1 MENAVKALEMAFA
14 VMIFIIALSV
24 SMYAFNNA
32 KKTSDIMLYAQDK
45 TNYYEYQGAKGKT
58 AEDRIVGLETIVP
71 TLYKYYKENYTV
83 LFRQG
88 NYNTETGELSN
99 LKYLKI
105 YDTPS
110 RAKSNENGVVLWG
123 TSNTYDTLMQNKYDK
138 FFDEG
143 YTKSLNKEV
152 FSFDLEE
159 ETLRHEPWTGNYSK
173 ARENLNCFLNGEIY
187 KNPNNGETYKDY
199 KYSNGKSFI
208 ETYKNS
214 QFLETISEYE
224 YNSTQSNTNANTEDG
239 SSISSLAKQKKKR
252 IIVFTLINN
261 N

>member
-58 AEDRIVGLETIVP
+58 AEDRIVGLETIIP
-71 TLYKYYKENYTV
+71 TVYKYYKENYTV

-88 NYNTETGELSN
+88 NYNTQTGELSN
-99 LKYLKI
+99 LRYLKI

-110 RAKSNENGVVLWG
+110 KSKSSTNGVVLWG
-123 TSNTYDTLMQNKYDK
+123 TSNTYDTLMQNKYAQ
-138 FFDEG
+138 FFDGG
-143 YTKSLNKEV
+143 YTQSLNTEI

-173 ARENLNCFLNGEIY
+173 VRKNLDCFFNGEKY
-187 KNPNNGETYKDY
+187 KNPNNGLEYKDY
-199 KYSNGKSFI
+199 QYANGKSFM
-208 ETYKNS
+208 EQYKNK
-214 QFLETISEYE
+214 QFLETIGEYK
-224 YNSTQSNTNANTEDG
+224 YSSTQSNANNDTQDG
-239 SSISSLAKQKKKR
+239 SSISSLVKQKKKR
-252 IIVFTLINN
+252 IIVFTLIN
-261 N
+261 

>member
-58 AEDRIVGLETIVP
+58 AEDRIVGLETIIP
-71 TLYKYYKENYTV
+71 TVYKYYKENYTV

-88 NYNTETGELSN
+88 NYNTQTGELSN
-99 LKYLKI
+99 LRYLKI

-110 RAKSNENGVVLWG
+110 KSKSSTNGVVLWG
-123 TSNTYDTLMQNKYDK
+123 TSNTYDTLMQNKYAQ
-138 FFDEG
+138 FFDGG
-143 YTKSLNKEV
+143 YTQSLNTEI

-173 ARENLNCFLNGEIY
+173 VRKNLDCFFNGEKY
-187 KNPNNGETYKDY
+187 KNPNNGLEYKDY
-199 KYSNGKSFI
+199 QYANGKSFM
-208 ETYKNS
+208 EQYKNK
-214 QFLETISEYE
+214 QFLETIGEYA
-224 YNSTQSNTNANTEDG
+224 YSSTQSNANNDTQDG
-239 SSISSLAKQKKKR
+239 SSISSLVKQKKKR
-252 IIVFTLINN
+252 IIIFTLIN
-261 N
+261 

>member
-58 AEDRIVGLETIVP
+58 AEDRIVGLETIIP
-71 TLYKYYKENYTV
+71 TVYKYYKENYTV

-88 NYNTETGELSN
+88 NYNTQTGELSN
-99 LKYLKI
+99 LRYLKI

-110 RAKSNENGVVLWG
+110 KSKSSTNGVVLWG
-123 TSNTYDTLMQNKYDK
+123 PSNTYDTLMQNKYAQ
-138 FFDEG
+138 FFDGG
-143 YTKSLNKEV
+143 YTQSLNTEI

-173 ARENLNCFLNGEIY
+173 VRKNLDCFFNGEKY
-187 KNPNNGETYKDY
+187 KNPNNGLEYKDY
-199 KYSNGKSFI
+199 QYANGKSFM
-208 ETYKNS
+208 EQYKNK
-214 QFLETISEYE
+214 QFLETIGEYK
-224 YNSTQSNTNANTEDG
+224 YSSTQSNANNDTQDG
-239 SSISSLAKQKKKR
+239 SSISSLVKQKKKR
-252 IIVFTLINN
+252 IIVFTLIN
-261 N
+261 

>member
-32 KKTSDIMLYAQDK
+32 KKTSDIMLYAQDN

-58 AEDRIVGLETIVP
+58 AEDRIVGLETIIP
-71 TLYKYYKENYTV
+71 TVYKYYKENYTV

-88 NYNTETGELSN
+88 NYNTQTGELSN
-99 LKYLKI
+99 LRYLKI

-110 RAKSNENGVVLWG
+110 KSKSSTNGVVLWG
-123 TSNTYDTLMQNKYDK
+123 TSNTYDTLMQNKYAQ
-138 FFDEG
+138 FFDGG
-143 YTKSLNKEV
+143 YTQSLNTEI

-173 ARENLNCFLNGEIY
+173 VRKNLDCFFNGEKY
-187 KNPNNGETYKDY
+187 KNPNNGLEYKDY
-199 KYSNGKSFI
+199 QYANGKSFM
-208 ETYKNS
+208 EQYKNK
-214 QFLETISEYE
+214 QFLETIGEYK
-224 YNSTQSNTNANTEDG
+224 YSSTQSNANNDTQDG
-239 SSISSLAKQKKKR
+239 SSISSLVKQKKKR
-252 IIVFTLINN
+252 IIVFTLIN
-261 N
+261 

>member
-58 AEDRIVGLETIVP
+58 AEDRIVGLETIIP
-71 TLYKYYKENYTV
+71 TVYKYYKENYTV

-88 NYNTETGELSN
+88 NYNEQTGELSN
-99 LKYLKI
+99 LRYLKI
-105 YDTPS
+105 YDT
-110 RAKSNENGVVLWG
+110 KSMSSTNGVVLWG
-123 TSNTYDTLMQNKYDK
+123 TGNTYDTLMQNKYAQ
-138 FFDEG
+138 FFDGG
-143 YTKSLNKEV
+143 YTQSLNTEI

-173 ARENLNCFLNGEIY
+173 VRENLDCFFNGKKY
-187 KNPNNGETYKDY
+187 KNPNNGLEYKDY
-199 KYSNGKSFI
+199 LYANGKSFM
-208 ETYKNS
+208 EQYKNK
-214 QFLETISEYE
+214 QFLETIGEYK
-224 YNSTQSNTNANTEDG
+224 YSSTQSNANNDTQDG
-239 SSISSLAKQKKKR
+239 SSISSLVKQKKKR
-252 IIVFTLINN
+252 IIVFTLIN
-261 N
+261 